1 MACAGLVAA
10 RRFLD
15 AGSQCSELLMTD
27 NVRLEHALSLLQDH
41 GGRPDSVAQALA
53 IPRSDLLDL
62 SNAVSPF
69 PYPLGTIPE
78 HLLTE
83 LPYERASL
91 AEVASDFYGVASGC
105 VLAASGSQH
114 LIQSLPRMRGHST
127 VLLPR
132 LGYEEHL
139 RWWRAAG
146 HRCVFYDEPERDLLM
161 RTIRQEKADVL
172 VLIHPNNPTGSCIE
186 HADIAAWRTLL
197 PDDGQIV
204 VDEAFVD
211 VQPEKSLSTLLPM
224 AGLLILRSAGKF
236 FGLPGLRLGFLLA
249 SEATIREMRAQ
260 LGPWAINA
268 IAQWAG
274 ERMLVDAA
282 WQQRARERLR
292 ERAQAQYESII
303 NAGLS
308 TDRCVQTPYFTSIS
322 LAHDQAE
329 QLLPAMLA
337 RHISLRC
344 YAQHPDYACIR
355 IGLTASE
362 HEQWRLQAAL
372 SESMLSLGDNIQ
384 EGLSSGAI

>member
-1 MACAGLVAA
+1 MA
-10 RRFLD
+10 D
-15 AGSQCSELLMTD
+15 
-27 NVRLEHALSLLQDH
+27 VRLENAVSLLRDH
-41 GGRPDSVAQALA
+41 GGRPDSVAQALG

-69 PYPLGTIPE
+69 PYPLGSIPD

-83 LPYERASL
+83 LPYERAGL
-91 AEVASDFYGVASGC
+91 AEAASDFYGVASGC
-105 VLAASGSQH
+105 ILAASGSQH
-114 LIQSLPRMRGHST
+114 FIQSFPRMRERST

-132 LGYEEHL
+132 VGYEEHL

-146 HRCVFYDEPERDLLM
+146 HRCVFYDEPERGLLM

-186 HADIAAWRTLL
+186 PTDITAWRALL
-197 PDDGQIV
+197 PDDGQII

-211 VQPEKSLSTLLPM
+211 VQPETSVSTLLPM
-224 AGLLILRSAGKF
+224 QGLLVLRSAGKF

-249 SEATIREMRAQ
+249 SEANIRAMRAQ

-282 WQQRARERLR
+282 WQQRARAYLR
-292 ERAQAQYESII
+292 ERAQEQYQSVI

-308 TDRCVQTPYFTSIS
+308 ADSCVQTPYFTSIT

-329 QLLPAMLA
+329 QLLTAMLA
-337 RHISLRC
+337 RYISLRC

-355 IGLTASE
+355 IGLTASVQ
-362 HEQWRLQAAL
+362 EQRRLQVAL
-372 SESMLSLGDNIQ
+372 SESMLSLRDNI
-384 EGLSSGAI
+384 